1 MDLYSSQI
9 TNTFGGV
16 NKQTFILKTTNVMSE
31 MENKQMVYQAIKSIA
46 DNLCKEDKT
55 YLRADLAFELKK
67 YGIASDSSEVSK
79 LVFDAYRF
87 FS

>member
-46 DNLCKEDKT
+46 DNL
-55 YLRADLAFELKK
+55 
-67 YGIASDSSEVSK
+67 GIVAI
-79 LVFDAYRF
+79 
-87 FS
+87 